1 MKLKIKKLIPDL
13 DLRYHSDGASGIDLP
28 LASDIAVFQGRPTC
42 LIDCGF
48 SVEIPE
54 GYEGQ
59 IRPRSSSV
67 MRGINVFY
75 GTIDSDYRG
84 QVRITVDCTQALKDC
99 ERSFLKLNKGER
111 IAQLVICPV
120 QRCEI
125 EVVDELSTTKRG
137 TGGFGSTGK

>member
-13 DLRYHSDGASGIDLP
+13 DLRYHSDGASGIDIVCP
-28 LASDIAVFQGRPTC
+28 FDVDAQRSDLVFKVG
-42 LIDCGF
+42 CGF
-48 SVEIPE
+48 CIEIPD

-59 IRPRSSSV
+59 IRPRSSLSMDGFDV
-67 MRGINVFY
+67 AL

-84 QVRITVDCTQALKDC
+84 EVSVIIAKNTIRKFSIK
-99 ERSFLKLNKGER
+99 KGER

-137 TGGFGSTGK
+137 NGGFGSTGK